1 MKQNFKI
8 SIKTLQE
15 IQKWADGSKDGFIY
29 VTFGSMILIETFPKN
44 IIDAFYTAFRNS
56 APVRFLIKIKD
67 EKKLPPG
74 LPKNVKLFSWLPQIQ
89 VLSMFTYNF
98 RT

>member
-1 MKQNFKI
+1 
-8 SIKTLQE
+8 
-15 IQKWADGSKDGFIY
+15 
-29 VTFGSMILIETFPKN
+29 MILIETLPKN
-44 IIDAFYTAFRNS
+44 IIDAFYSAFRNS

-89 VLSMFTYNF
+89 VLSMFTYNMHTQLNVIEYNNLF
-98 RT
+98 KKCNIIRPY

>member
-1 MKQNFKI
+1 M
-8 SIKTLQE
+8 LQE

-29 VTFGSMILIETFPKN
+29 VTFGSMILFETFPKN

-56 APVRFLIKIKD
+56 APVRFLIRSKD
-67 EKKLPPG
+67 EHKLPPG

-89 VLSMFTYNF
+89 VLSMFTYKIYK
-98 RT
+98 